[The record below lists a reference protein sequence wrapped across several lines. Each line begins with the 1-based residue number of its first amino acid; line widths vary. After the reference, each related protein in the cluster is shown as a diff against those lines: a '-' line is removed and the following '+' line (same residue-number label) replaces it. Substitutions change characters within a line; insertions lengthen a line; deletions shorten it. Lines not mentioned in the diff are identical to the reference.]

1 MHGFDCPKFTILA
14 EYGAFVVGIK
24 VVMVSEQVLK
34 VCLAQINLLVG
45 DIAGNAQRVLECS
58 EKAVCDGADVIV
70 FPELTLTG
78 YPPEDLLFRASL
90 DTRINDALELI
101 ERARLPIYIVLGF
114 TKRIDGQLFNMAGVF
129 FEGAC
134 LYEYAKQS
142 LPNYQVFDEKRY
154 FTAGQT
160 SSVIEIKGVPC
171 AISICEDI
179 WQAEVMTAAKANGAK
194 CMLNLNAS
202 PFHIEKSQHRKDLLR
217 QRALQGDMPIVYV
230 NLVGGQDELVFDG
243 GSLVVDAQGDLCASS
258 VHYQETLDMVTLS
271 FSQGVCSKIEGTV
284 AAPEEKLAN
293 IYDALVLGVRD
304 YVNKNGFKGVLLGLS
319 GGIDS
324 GLTLAI
330 AVDALGKERV
340 EAVMMPF
347 KYTSQMSLHDA
358 EDQANRLG
366 VQYKVLPIEPMY
378 NSFMETLSDE
388 FAGTKVDTTEENL
401 QSRCRGVM
409 LMAMSNKKGY
419 MVLTT
424 GNKSEMAV
432 GYATLYGDMA
442 GGFGV
447 LKDVYKTLVFELSK
461 YRNTIEE
468 VIPPRVISRPPSA
481 ELAPDQVDE
490 DSLPPY
496 PVLDEILRLYIEE
509 DQSAVSITAKGFSE
523 EDVRRVLR
531 LVDVNEYKRRQAPV
545 GVRLTQRGFGRDRRY
560 PITNGW
566 KIGH

>member
-1 MHGFDCPKFTILA
+1 
-14 EYGAFVVGIK
+14 
-24 VVMVSEQVLK
+24 MVSEQALK

-45 DIAGNAQRVLECS
+45 DIAGNAQRVIECAEQALDS
-58 EKAVCDGADVIV
+58 AADVIV

-78 YPPEDLLFRASL
+78 YPPEDLLFRSSL
-90 DTRINDALELI
+90 DTRINEAIELI
-101 ERARLPIYIVLGF
+101 KQAKLPIYIVMGYP
-114 TKRIDGQLFNMAGVF
+114 KRVDGQLFNMAGIYF
-129 FEGAC
+129 NGNCE
-134 LYEYAKQS
+134 YEYAKQH

-154 FTAGQT
+154 FTAGQV
-160 SSVIEIKGVPC
+160 SSIVNIKGVPC
-171 AISICEDI
+171 AISVCEDI
-179 WQAEVMTAAKANGAK
+179 WQANVMQDAKSNGAQ

-202 PFHIEKSQHRKDLLR
+202 PFHIDKSQHRKDLLK
-217 QRALQGDMPIVYV
+217 QRAQQGHMPIVYV

-243 GSLVVDAQGDLCASS
+243 GSLVVNAQGDVCASS
-258 VHYQETLDMVTLS
+258 VHYQESLDVVNLK
-271 FSQGVCSKIEGTV
+271 FNQGTCQAIDGSK
-284 AAPEEKLAN
+284 APEQEKLGN

-378 NSFMETLSDE
+378 NSFMEILSDE

-461 YRNTIEE
+461 YRNTLKE
-468 VIPPRVISRPPSA
+468 VIPPRVITRPPSA

-496 PVLDEILRLYIEE
+496 PILDEILRLYIEE
-509 DQSAVSITAKGFSE
+509 DQSAVSITAKGFIE

>member
-1 MHGFDCPKFTILA
+1 
-14 EYGAFVVGIK
+14 
-24 VVMVSEQVLK
+24 MVSEQTLN
-34 VCLAQINLLVG
+34 VCLAQLNLLVG
-45 DIAGNAQRVLECS
+45 DIAGNTQRVLES
-58 EKAVCDGADVIV
+58 SREALNEGADVIV

-78 YPPEDLLFRASL
+78 YPPEDLLLRPSL
-90 DTRINDALELI
+90 DTRIEEALAAVCE
-101 ERARLPIYIVLGF
+101 AKLPIYVVLGYP
-114 TKRIDGQLFNMAGVF
+114 KRIDGKLYNMAGVY
-129 FEGAC
+129 FEGQC

-154 FTAGQT
+154 FAEGTQSGVVT
-160 SSVIEIKGVPC
+160 IKGVPC

-179 WQAEVMTAAKANGAK
+179 WQSKVMLDAKANQAQ

-202 PFHIEKSQHRKDLLR
+202 PFHIDKSQHRQVLLNE
-217 QRALQGDMPIVYV
+217 RALQGNMPIVYV

-243 GSLVVDAQGDLCASS
+243 GSMVVDAHGQLCAALEHFTEQTS
-258 VHYQETLDMVTLS
+258 VVSLNFNAGGCESINGL
-271 FSQGVCSKIEGTV
+271 I
-284 AAPEEKLAN
+284 APVQPQLAN

-330 AVDALGKERV
+330 AVDALGKDRV

-358 EDQANRLG
+358 EDEANRLH
-366 VQYKVLPIEPMY
+366 VPYKVLPIEPMY
-378 NSFMETLSDE
+378 NAFMETLADE
-388 FAGTKVDTTEENL
+388 FEGTKVDTTEENL

-419 MVLTT
+419 LVLTT

-496 PVLDEILRLYIEE
+496 DILDEILRLYIEE
-509 DQSAVSITAKGFSE
+509 DQSALSIVAKGFAE

>member
-1 MHGFDCPKFTILA
+1 
-14 EYGAFVVGIK
+14 
-24 VVMVSEQVLK
+24 
-34 VCLAQINLLVG
+34 
-45 DIAGNAQRVLECS
+45 
-58 EKAVCDGADVIV
+58 
-70 FPELTLTG
+70 
-78 YPPEDLLFRASL
+78 
-90 DTRINDALELI
+90 
-101 ERARLPIYIVLGF
+101 
-114 TKRIDGQLFNMAGVF
+114 
-129 FEGAC
+129 
-134 LYEYAKQS
+134 
-142 LPNYQVFDEKRY
+142 
-154 FTAGQT
+154 
-160 SSVIEIKGVPC
+160 
-171 AISICEDI
+171 
-179 WQAEVMTAAKANGAK
+179 
-194 CMLNLNAS
+194 
-202 PFHIEKSQHRKDLLR
+202 
-217 QRALQGDMPIVYV
+217 MPIVYV

-243 GSLVVDAQGDLCASS
+243 GSMVVDASGDLASS
-258 VHYQETLDMVTLS
+258 SIHYQESLDMVTLD
-271 FSQGVCSKIEGTV
+271 FSEGICVKIEGSLT
-284 AAPEEKLAN
+284 APQERLAN

-366 VQYKVLPIEPMY
+366 VQYKVLPIESMY
-378 NSFMETLSDE
+378 NSFMEILSDE

-509 DQSAVSITAKGFSE
+509 DQSAVSIAAKGFSE

-566 KIGH
+566 KIGR

>member
-1 MHGFDCPKFTILA
+1 MFAILA

-24 VVMVSEQVLK
+24 VVMVSEQTLK

-45 DIAGNAQRVLECS
+45 DIAGNAQRVIECS
-58 EKAVCDGADVIV
+58 EKALDDCADVII

-78 YPPEDLLFRASL
+78 YPPEDLLFRPSL
-90 DTRINDALELI
+90 DIRINDAISEI
-101 ERARLPIYIVLGF
+101 IQASLPIYVVVGYP
-114 TKRIDGQLFNMAGVF
+114 KRIEGQLFNMAGVF
-129 FEGAC
+129 FKGEC
-134 LYEYAKQS
+134 LCEYAKQH

-154 FTAGQT
+154 FSAGQA
-160 SSVIEIKGVPC
+160 SVTLDIKGVPC

-179 WQAEVMTAAKANGAK
+179 WQPNVMLDAKQNGAQ

-202 PFHIEKSQHRKDLLR
+202 PFHIDKFQHRKDLLK
-217 QRALQGDMPIVYV
+217 QRALQGAMPIVYV

-243 GSLVVDAQGDLCASS
+243 GSMVVDASGDLASS
-258 VHYQETLDMVTLS
+258 SIHYQESLDMVTLD
-271 FSQGVCSKIEGTV
+271 FSDGTCVKIEGSLT
-284 AAPEEKLAN
+284 APKERLAN

-366 VQYKVLPIEPMY
+366 VQYKVLPIESMY
-378 NSFMETLSDE
+378 NSFMEILSDE

-509 DQSAVSITAKGFSE
+509 DQSAVSIAAKGFSE

-566 KIGH
+566 KIGR

>member
-1 MHGFDCPKFTILA
+1 MFAILA

-24 VVMVSEQVLK
+24 VVMVSEQTLK

-58 EKAVCDGADVIV
+58 KEAQDKGADVIV

-78 YPPEDLLFRASL
+78 YPPEDLLFRPSL
-90 DTRINDALELI
+90 DTRIKDAIDAVLQ
-101 ERARLPIYIVLGF
+101 ANYSIYIVMGYP
-114 TKRIDGQLFNMAGVF
+114 KRIDGQLFNMAGVF
-129 FEGAC
+129 FEGKC
-134 LYEYAKQS
+134 LYEYAKQH

-154 FTAGQT
+154 FSEGHLSDTL
-160 SSVIEIKGVPC
+160 IIKGVPC

-179 WQAEVMTAAKANGAK
+179 WQPDVMAQAKANDAQ

-202 PFHIEKSQHRKDLLR
+202 PFHIDKSQHRQDLLK
-217 QRALQGDMPIVYV
+217 QRALQGEMPIVYV

-243 GSLVVDAQGDLCASS
+243 GSMVVDASGNLVASS
-258 VHYQETLDMVTLS
+258 VHYQESLDIVSLS
-271 FSQGVCSKIEGTV
+271 FNGKACVKIDGPLVPPQER
-284 AAPEEKLAN
+284 LAS

-358 EDQANRLG
+358 QDQANRLG

-468 VIPPRVISRPPSA
+468 VIPPRVITRPPSA

-509 DQSAVSITAKGFSE
+509 DQSAVSIVAKGFNE

-566 KIGH
+566 VIGH

>member
-1 MHGFDCPKFTILA
+1 
-14 EYGAFVVGIK
+14 
-24 VVMVSEQVLK
+24 MVSEQTLK

-45 DIAGNAQRVLECS
+45 DIAGNAQRVIECAEQALDS
-58 EKAVCDGADVIV
+58 AADVIV

-78 YPPEDLLFRASL
+78 YPPEDLLFRSSL
-90 DTRINDALELI
+90 DTRINEAIELI
-101 ERARLPIYIVLGF
+101 KQAKLPIYIVMGYP
-114 TKRIDGQLFNMAGVF
+114 KRVDGQLFNMAGIYF
-129 FEGAC
+129 NGNCE
-134 LYEYAKQS
+134 YEYAKQH

-154 FTAGQT
+154 FTAGQV
-160 SSVIEIKGVPC
+160 SSIVNIKGVPC
-171 AISICEDI
+171 AISVCEDI
-179 WQAEVMTAAKANGAK
+179 WQANVMQDAKSNGAQ

-202 PFHIEKSQHRKDLLR
+202 PFHIDKSQHRKDLLK
-217 QRALQGDMPIVYV
+217 QRAQQGHMPIVYV

-243 GSLVVDAQGDLCASS
+243 GSLVVNAQGDVCASS
-258 VHYQETLDMVTLS
+258 VHYQESLDVVNLK
-271 FSQGVCSKIEGTV
+271 FNQGTCQAIDGSK
-284 AAPEEKLAN
+284 APEQEKLAN

-378 NSFMETLSDE
+378 NSFMEILSDE

-461 YRNTIEE
+461 YRNTLKE
-468 VIPPRVISRPPSA
+468 VIPPRVITRPPSA

-496 PVLDEILRLYIEE
+496 PILDEILRLYIEE
-509 DQSAVSITAKGFSE
+509 DQSAVSITAKGFIE

>member
-1 MHGFDCPKFTILA
+1 
-14 EYGAFVVGIK
+14 
-24 VVMVSEQVLK
+24 MVSEQALK

-45 DIAGNAQRVLECS
+45 DIAGNAERVIKCAEQAIDS
-58 EKAVCDGADVIV
+58 AADVIV

-78 YPPEDLLFRASL
+78 YPPEDLLFRSSL
-90 DTRINDALELI
+90 DTRINEAIELI
-101 ERARLPIYIVLGF
+101 KQANLPIYIVMGYP
-114 TKRIDGQLFNMAGVF
+114 KRVDGQLFNMAGVYF
-129 FEGAC
+129 NGAC
-134 LYEYAKQS
+134 EYEYAKQH

-154 FTAGQT
+154 FTPGHA
-160 SSVIEIKGVPC
+160 SSVVNIKGVPC
-171 AISICEDI
+171 AISVCEDI
-179 WQAEVMTAAKANGAK
+179 WQANVMQGAKANGAQ

-202 PFHIEKSQHRKDLLR
+202 PFHIDKSQHRKDLLK
-217 QRALQGDMPIVYV
+217 QRALQGSMPIVYV

-243 GSLVVDAQGDLCASS
+243 GSLVVNAQGDVCASS
-258 VHYQETLDMVTLS
+258 AHYQEALDVVTFS
-271 FSQGVCSKIEGTV
+271 FHQGVCQAIEGTQ
-284 AAPEEKLAN
+284 AAPQEKLAN

-378 NSFMETLSDE
+378 NSFMEILSDE

-461 YRNTIEE
+461 YRNTLKE
-468 VIPPRVISRPPSA
+468 VIPPRVITRPPSA

-496 PVLDEILRLYIEE
+496 PILDEILRLYIEE
-509 DQSAVSITAKGFSE
+509 DQSAVSITAKGFVE

>member
-1 MHGFDCPKFTILA
+1 MFPILA

-24 VVMVSEQVLK
+24 VVMVSEQTLK

-45 DIAGNAQRVLECS
+45 DIAGNVERVIECS
-58 EKAVCDGADVIV
+58 KKAQEAGADVIV

-90 DTRINDALELI
+90 DTRIDEAIDRINKSQLSI
-101 ERARLPIYIVLGF
+101 HMVLGYP
-114 TKRIDGQLFNMAGVF
+114 KRIDGVLFNMAGVF
-129 FEGAC
+129 SDGHC
-134 LYEYAKQS
+134 LYEYAKQH

-154 FTAGQT
+154 FAEGQQSGT
-160 SSVIEIKGVPC
+160 VNIKGVSC
-171 AISICEDI
+171 AVSICEDI
-179 WQAEVMTAAKANGAK
+179 WQPNVMLDAKNNGAQ

-202 PFHIEKSQHRKDLLR
+202 PFHIDKSQHRQALLKE
-217 QRALQGDMPIVYV
+217 RALQGDMPIVYV

-243 GSLVVDAQGDLCASS
+243 GSMVVDATGSLMASS
-258 VHYQETLDMVTLS
+258 EHYRECTDIVTFKFDGS
-271 FSQGVCSKIEGTV
+271 RCIKIEGQC
-284 AAPEEKLAN
+284 AREPERLAN

-324 GLTLAI
+324 GLTLAV

-378 NSFMETLSDE
+378 NSFMEILADE

-447 LKDVYKTLVFELSK
+447 LKDVYKTLVFELST

-509 DQSAVSITAKGFSE
+509 DQSAVSIVGKGFAD

>member
-1 MHGFDCPKFTILA
+1 
-14 EYGAFVVGIK
+14 
-24 VVMVSEQVLK
+24 MVSEQTLK
-34 VCLAQINLLVG
+34 VCLAQIDLLVG
-45 DIAGNAQRVLECS
+45 DISGNAHKVLTS
-58 EKAVCDGADVIV
+58 AQTALDASADVVV

-78 YPPEDLLFRASL
+78 YPPEDLLLRPSL
-90 DTRINDALELI
+90 DKRINDALAEI
-101 ERARLPIYIVLGF
+101 AAAQLPIYIVIGYPKCVEGKLY
-114 TKRIDGQLFNMAGVF
+114 NMAGVYF
-129 FEGAC
+129 QGEC
-134 LYEYAKQS
+134 IYEYAKQA

-154 FTAGQT
+154 FAEGTQFG
-160 SSVIEIKGVPC
+160 VVEINGVPC
-171 AISICEDI
+171 ALSICEDI
-179 WQAEVMTAAKANGAK
+179 WQPEVMLAAKANGAQ

-202 PFHIEKSQHRKDLLR
+202 PFHIDKSQHRKELLKE
-217 QRALQGDMPIVYV
+217 RAQEGNMPIVYV
-230 NLVGGQDELVFDG
+230 NLIGGQDELVFDG
-243 GSLVVDAQGDLCASS
+243 GSIVVDAKGELKAYSTPFTASHDC
-258 VHYQETLDMVTLS
+258 VEFTFKDHTCT
-271 FSQGVCSKIEGTV
+271 GIEGV
-284 AAPEEKLAN
+284 IQSEPERLAS
-293 IYDALVLGVRD
+293 IYSALVLGVRD

-324 GLTLAI
+324 GLTLAV
-330 AVDALGKERV
+330 AVDALGKDRV

-347 KYTSQMSLHDA
+347 TYTSQMSLHDA
-358 EDQANRLG
+358 EDQANRLE
-366 VQYKVLPIEPMY
+366 VPYKVLPIEPMY
-378 NSFMETLSDE
+378 HAFMDTLADE
-388 FAGTKVDTTEENL
+388 FEGTKVDTTEENL

-442 GGFGV
+442 GGYGV

-509 DQSAVSITAKGFSE
+509 DQSATAIEAKGFGE
-523 EDVRRVLR
+523 EEVRRVLR

>member
-1 MHGFDCPKFTILA
+1 
-14 EYGAFVVGIK
+14 
-24 VVMVSEQVLK
+24 MVSEQTLK
-34 VCLAQINLLVG
+34 VCLAQIDLLVG
-45 DIAGNAQRVLECS
+45 DISGNASKVLS
-58 EKAVCDGADVIV
+58 SSKHAVDAGADVIV

-78 YPPEDLLFRASL
+78 YPPEDLLLRPSL
-90 DTRINDALELI
+90 DTRIEEALNNI
-101 ERARLPIYIVLGF
+101 QKAQLPIHVVLGYP
-114 TKRIDGQLFNMAGVF
+114 KRIDGKLFNMAGVYF
-129 FEGAC
+129 NGQCVF
-134 LYEYAKQS
+134 EYAKQA

-154 FTAGQT
+154 FTEGT
-160 SSVIEIKGVPC
+160 EFGVVDIKGVPC

-179 WQAEVMTAAKANGAK
+179 WQDAVMQAAKENGAQ

-202 PFHIEKSQHRKDLLR
+202 PFHIDKTQHRKTLLK
-217 QRALQGDMPIVYV
+217 QRALQGNMPIVYV
-230 NLVGGQDELVFDG
+230 NLLGGQDELVFDG
-243 GSLVVDAQGDLCASS
+243 GSMVVDAQGEIKAFSKSFEASHDCVDLIFDNTGCAAIRG
-258 VHYQETLDMVTLS
+258 E
-271 FSQGVCSKIEGTV
+271 IN
-284 AAPEEKLAN
+284 PEPERLAS
-293 IYDALVLGVRD
+293 IYSALVMGVRD

-324 GLTLAI
+324 GLTLAV
-330 AVDALGKERV
+330 AVDALGKDRV

-378 NSFMETLSDE
+378 HAFMETLADE
-388 FAGTKVDTTEENL
+388 FEGTKVDTTEENL

-419 MVLTT
+419 LVLTT

-442 GGFGV
+442 GGYGV

-496 PVLDEILRLYIEE
+496 PILDEILRLYIEE
-509 DQSAVSITAKGFSE
+509 DQSATSIESKGFSE